1 MCVNKTIPIEYEA
14 WNVIDKMV
22 YIYIY
27 VYVCENK
34 NVQTTE
40 TKMNEWVITIGIQVW
55 RWLYQH
61 K

>member
-22 YIYIY
+22 YIY

-40 TKMNEWVITIGIQVW
+40 TKMNE
-55 RWLYQH
+55 
-61 K
+61 

>member
-22 YIYIY
+22 YI
-27 VYVCENK
+27 YVCENK

>member
-22 YIYIY
+22 YI
-27 VYVCENK
+27 YVCENK

-55 RWLYQH
+55 RWLYQQ